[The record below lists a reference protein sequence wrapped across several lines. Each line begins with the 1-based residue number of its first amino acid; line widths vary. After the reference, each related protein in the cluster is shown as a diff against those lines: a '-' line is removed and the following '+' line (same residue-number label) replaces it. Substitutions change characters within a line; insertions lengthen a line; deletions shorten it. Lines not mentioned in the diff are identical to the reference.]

1 VILAA
6 LALVSLTGYLVY
18 REYQFGRERNQW
30 ISERRELL
38 NRIKPETA
46 QVAEIKAMPEL
57 PEPVRTDEDYWAAR
71 GLEPY
76 IPDDVQ
82 FTPDGFPITGASP
95 FAEPPR

>member
-6 LALVSLTGYLVY
+6 LALGSLTGYLVY

-46 QVAEIKAMPEL
+46 QVAEITGMPEL
-57 PEPVRTDEDYWAAR
+57 PEPVRSDEDYWQAR
-71 GLEPY
+71 GMEPY

-82 FTPDGFPITGASP
+82 FTPEGFPITGVSP